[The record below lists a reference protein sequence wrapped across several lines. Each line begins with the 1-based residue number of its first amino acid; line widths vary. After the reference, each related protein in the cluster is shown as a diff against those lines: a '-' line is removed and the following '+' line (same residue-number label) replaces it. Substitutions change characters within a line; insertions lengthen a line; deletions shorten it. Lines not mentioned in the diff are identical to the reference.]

1 MNDIMEPSYY
11 LMIEP
16 NINLRAS
23 KTAQKMNIWKGI
35 VLIGATTD
43 KKCIKNGT
51 RYKIIDIVQNVITLY
66 QINDKDEQQCDTF
79 TMTPQ
84 EVGEKVVAKPRH
96 YLCFESGKDDLW
108 TFASHAN
115 ISQMIT
121 LRRLIVGLGRAP
133 AGNEVQVS

>member
-1 MNDIMEPSYY
+1 MKPSDY
-11 LMIEP
+11 LTIEP
-16 NINLRAS
+16 TINLRAS

-84 EVGEKVVAKPRH
+84 EVGEK
-96 YLCFESGKDDLW
+96 LLL
-108 TFASHAN
+108 SHA
-115 ISQMIT
+115 ITYDSSQARTIYGPLRLMQTDHKMMT

-133 AGNEVQVS
+133 DGALVQVY

>member
-1 MNDIMEPSYY
+1 MKPLDY
-11 LMIEP
+11 LTIEP
-16 NINLRAS
+16 TINLRAT
-23 KTAQKMNIWKGI
+23 KTAQKMRIWKGI

-51 RYKIIDIVQNVITLY
+51 RYKIIDIVQDVITLY

-84 EVGEKVVAKPRH
+84 EVGEK
-96 YLCFESGKDDLW
+96 LLL
-108 TFASHAN
+108 SHATTDDS
-115 ISQMIT
+115 SQARTIYGPLRLMQTDHKMMT

-133 AGNEVQVS
+133 DGNQVQVP